1 EPEASASPGTGP
13 ASPASP
19 TGGGGGASGASASPS
34 PRASPR
40 VSPRASPRCG
50 RRRPPPLRESRR
62 VSVDRSGTYVQLNQ
76 YRLEKDLGQGSFGV
90 VKLAYNQ
97 EDDTHYAMKILSKR
111 RLLKKAGVFGRQA
124 PSRGGSGGTA
134 SGGQPSP
141 LERVYREIALL
152 KKLRHPNIVRLVEVL
167 DDPSED
173 HLYLVFELLERG
185 EVMRVPTDS
194 PLPERRAW
202 SYFRDALLGVEYLHF
217 QRIVHRDLKPSNLL
231 LAADGRVQIADLG
244 VCSEFEGN
252 DAALSS
258 TVGTPAFLAPEALG
272 GGAGRFSGRALDV
285 WALGA
290 TLYAFVY
297 GQVPFSADSVPA
309 LYRRILSEPVRYP
322 EQPQVSAPLRDLVAR
337 LLEKDPRRRIT
348 LPDIKV
354 HEWVTDGGAAPLPS
368 EQENCQRVEVTEEE
382 VEAVAQ
388 SIPRLGT
395 LCLVKAMLKKHSFQN
410 PFGGGSGARRAGSAS
425 TERKSSI
432 DAMLP
437 ALREIT
443 SPENNKTGSI
453 GGQR

>member
-173 HLYLVFELLERG
+173 HLYLGNHLSMQCSQPYRFYKFIDKVHTKCQEGEHFCSKHLKINLTIICMLTGTMEICSNYLGYVDIYNATETVFHTCPKCKELSAMKR
-185 EVMRVPTDS
+185 
-194 PLPERRAW
+194 
-202 SYFRDALLGVEYLHF
+202 
-217 QRIVHRDLKPSNLL
+217 
-231 LAADGRVQIADLG
+231 
-244 VCSEFEGN
+244 
-252 DAALSS
+252 
-258 TVGTPAFLAPEALG
+258 TVGDCNLSKYSK
-272 GGAGRFSGRALDV
+272 FSG
-285 WALGA
+285 
-290 TLYAFVY
+290 
-297 GQVPFSADSVPA
+297 
-309 LYRRILSEPVRYP
+309 
-322 EQPQVSAPLRDLVAR
+322 PLKHK
-337 LLEKDPRRRIT
+337 ES
-348 LPDIKV
+348 IK
-354 HEWVTDGGAAPLPS
+354 
-368 EQENCQRVEVTEEE
+368 
-382 VEAVAQ
+382 
-388 SIPRLGT
+388 IF
-395 LCLVKAMLKKHSFQN
+395 M
-410 PFGGGSGARRAGSAS
+410 SAS
-425 TERKSSI
+425 DEKV
-432 DAMLP
+432 
-437 ALREIT
+437 
-443 SPENNKTGSI
+443 
-453 GGQR
+453 

>member
-297 GQVPFSADSVPA
+297 GQV
-309 LYRRILSEPVRYP
+309 
-322 EQPQVSAPLRDLVAR
+322 
-337 LLEKDPRRRIT
+337 
-348 LPDIKV
+348 